1 MVIFFIFG
9 RTTVYF
15 PFTVLPFFRYI
26 FRTGL
31 KYGDFLIWKQI
42 IEYSKSQN
50 KPVIFITDDKKEDWW
65 LEQSGRTIGPRPE
78 LIEEFYKDTSQK
90 FWMYSVDRFVQE
102 SAKATN
108 KEISQEVISEII
120 KVSQDSVR
128 GDVEANQDSVSD
140 DVEVRA
146 SISVSQET
154 IERPLNRRSGL
165 LIVTLNKSMHYAT
178 ATGKF
183 TPEFKSIPN
192 ISVELINCPYEDKS
206 RVAISSGCG
215 MVKNFN
221 VHLKAIQGE
230 LEAGDYVFK
239 YEAVEKI

>member
-1 MVIFFIFG
+1 
-9 RTTVYF
+9 
-15 PFTVLPFFRYI
+15 
-26 FRTGL
+26 
-31 KYGDFLIWKQI
+31 
-42 IEYSKSQN
+42 
-50 KPVIFITDDKKEDWW
+50 
-65 LEQSGRTIGPRPE
+65 
-78 LIEEFYKDTSQK
+78 
-90 FWMYSVDRFVQE
+90 
-102 SAKATN
+102 
-108 KEISQEVISEII
+108 
-120 KVSQDSVR
+120 
-128 GDVEANQDSVSD
+128 
-140 DVEVRA
+140 
-146 SISVSQET
+146 
-154 IERPLNRRSGL
+154 
-165 LIVTLNKSMHYAT
+165 MHYAT